1 MAPEEGIYAMRL
13 NLAVCSL
20 AVMLCVSGCVG
31 IPGAKAQSAAV
42 SNLTEVTA
50 TVETI
55 DQTTRTVLLSGPR
68 GGLLTV
74 KVGPEVKNLAQVKP
88 GDRVL
93 IRYREALAAKIVPA
107 SGTAPPVE
115 AGAGQMT
122 APPGH
127 KPAGV
132 AANMI
137 RARVTIISVDPK
149 RNEVSFVGP
158 SRIERTAYVRAPE
171 MQRLLRSL
179 KPGDQVEVTYTEAV
193 AVSVQPAGG

>member
-1 MAPEEGIYAMRL
+1 MKL
-13 NLAVCSL
+13 NPAVCSL
-20 AVMLCVSGCVG
+20 AVMLGVFGCVS
-31 IPGAKAQSAAV
+31 IPDANAQSATV
-42 SNLTEVTA
+42 SNMSEVTA

-68 GGLLTV
+68 GGLLSLE
-74 KVGPEVKNLAQVKP
+74 VGPEVKNLAQVKP
-88 GDRVL
+88 GDRVV
-93 IRYREALAAKIVPA
+93 IRYKEALAAKIVPA
-107 SGTAPPVE
+107 SGAAPSVE
-115 AGAGQMT
+115 AGAGQAA
-122 APPGH
+122 APLGH

-158 SRIERTAYVRAPE
+158 SRVERTAYVKAPE

-193 AVSVQPAGG
+193 AISVQPAGG